1 MDAVCRQRRFLL
13 RWIASCLLLA
23 CCSTTDAASKRTQ
36 NFIIQAPTPQLAEA
50 VAEAA
55 ERYRRD
61 LAMHWLG
68 KALPAWPRP
77 CPIRVVAGP
86 RLAAQGV
93 TTYNPAPVR
102 DFQMEV
108 IGTPERILDSV
119 LPHEITH
126 TILATYFGRPLPRW
140 ADEGICTTVE
150 HAAERKKHEAK
161 LQEFLRSRRGIA
173 MNQLFL
179 LKEYPNDV
187 LPMYAQGY
195 SVCRFLISQ
204 QGPRTFINFLEDYMR
219 NPSWTENIRQH
230 YGYASLAEL
239 QQYWLAWVSEGCGE
253 VTKYAKTQ
261 PQPGS
266 GQLVGNVGKGDRNTN
281 APKNNSPGNVILAGG
296 QSSGA
301 SNNYSSVVR
310 ATQNQQPGMNL
321 QSPAVNQLALN
332 APTARVIPSSAEN
345 TSQPNRTSK
354 PNRGTT
360 TPITNLTAIGNIA
373 SSPNRP
379 KPTALPQTATE
390 AIKGY
395 YQNQQLQ
402 AEAIRQDRG
411 DNGLSQV
418 TIPMV
423 PPSIRLSGKYG
434 MNPVTATA
442 AFNPA
447 ARLGQA
453 SPSVPRAQA
462 GQFNSTAVVRGNP
475 KPTTTVPQFSPA
487 GNYQT
492 AHPQPE
498 QQISPA
504 GQAVP
509 SSPQSPSQHSRLG
522 TPRRY

>member
-1 MDAVCRQRRFLL
+1 
-13 RWIASCLLLA
+13 
-23 CCSTTDAASKRTQ
+23 
-36 NFIIQAPTPQLAEA
+36 
-50 VAEAA
+50 
-55 ERYRRD
+55 
-61 LAMHWLG
+61 
-68 KALPAWPRP
+68 
-77 CPIRVVAGP
+77 
-86 RLAAQGV
+86 
-93 TTYNPAPVR
+93 
-102 DFQMEV
+102 
-108 IGTPERILDSV
+108 
-119 LPHEITH
+119 
-126 TILATYFGRPLPRW
+126 
-140 ADEGICTTVE
+140 
-150 HAAERKKHEAK
+150 
-161 LQEFLRSRRGIA
+161 